1 MFPKSPFRI
10 AASKQEEMGLHAT
23 LRQVI
28 ASKPATKGWSGTRRL
43 PSLTWVGGELERTK
57 PALPSSGGE
66 TLLLASTSSPAK
78 TVGTLEGF
86 VPPRGGTCPSR
97 SSFYTVTGVYIKC
110 CQLES
115 ILKRFLPAL
124 H

>member
-1 MFPKSPFRI
+1 MFPKSPFRT
-10 AASKQEEMGLHAT
+10 AASKSEEMGLHAT
-23 LRQVI
+23 LRQVT
-28 ASKPATKGWSGTRRL
+28 ASEPATKGWSATCHL
-43 PSLTWVGGELERTK
+43 PCLTWVGGEFERAK

-66 TLLLASTSSPAK
+66 TLFLPSTSSLAK

-86 VPPRGGTCPSR
+86 VPPQGGTCPSR
-97 SSFYTVTGVYIKC
+97 GSFYTVYIKC

>member
-1 MFPKSPFRI
+1 MFHRSLFTT
-10 AASKQEEMGLHAT
+10 AT
-23 LRQVI
+23 LRQVR
-28 ASKPATKGWSGTRRL
+28 ASKSATKGLSSTHHL
-43 PSLTWVGGELERTK
+43 PHLIKFDGKLERTK

-66 TLLLASTSSPAK
+66 ILFLASPFSLGKTIGTS
-78 TVGTLEGF
+78 EGF
-86 VPPRGGTCPSR
+86 VLPQDGTCPSR
-97 SSFYTVTGVYIKC
+97 GSFYSVTRVYIKC